1 MKFVNLLILIFL
13 CVVVF
18 SGCSK
23 ITRENFAEIKI
34 GMGYEDVVGIIG
46 EPDTCDGLLG
56 AKKCV
61 WGNETKNITISFMGE
76 KVILPAMKG
85 L

>member
-1 MKFVNLLILIFL
+1 MKFVNLLILVVW
-13 CVVVF
+13 CSVVF
-18 SGCSK
+18 LGCSN
-23 ITRENFAEIKI
+23 ISRENFDKIKM
-34 GMGYEDVVGIIG
+34 GMGYEEVVAIIG
-46 EPDTCDGLLG
+46 EPDTCDGALG

-76 KVILPAMKG
+76 KVILPVMKG

>member
-1 MKFVNLLILIFL
+1 MKFTNFLILVIF
-13 CVVVF
+13 CSIVF
-18 SGCSK
+18 LGCSK
-23 ITRENFAEIKI
+23 INRENFDKIKM

-46 EPDTCDGLLG
+46 EPDTCDGALG

-61 WGNETKNITISFMGE
+61 WGNETKNITISFIGE